1 MALQKL
7 GCWQARAK
15 VGAGL
20 WAKAEAKTEAPL
32 LPTEGEGRSAHAV
45 CPRSVSKGEVIVSV
59 PASPCTSAADLTLAP
74 GEDNDEELAAVGPA
88 LGLSDSPP
96 QLQHIIGP
104 GRFADPPLLWSE
116 SERANLLAGSRA
128 LPEVNA
134 AFSNLQT
141 AFNSFTDAN
150 DPALLPSFDVFLFW
164 CAAAGSF
171 GWVLESAG
179 NVLVYAPGF
188 ELIDRVPEVP
198 GDDQLANVRVDY
210 DDERNACAIS
220 ATRHIE
226 EGEPLVAFD
235 SAALP
240 LERAFALRG
249 RLPYRPVADHDLG
262 KTQLDGDSTEYVAEL
277 VETDPLMQAK
287 KEVAA
292 TKSLQQSQP
301 FPVFGSQLP
310 AQLYAFLRLARLQE
324 AGELTKVELERDTP
338 VSQLN
343 EYEALQRLL
352 ADLRERLYSFPKPGI
367 DEELR
372 IAKRTDSSASRER
385 DVLAAELRY
394 REKEVLRRAMQTVR
408 DKLAPVRG
416 VPTKDGKI
424 ENPNADLNEIFET
437 LEAPFRAAKGF
448 FDRLRPSA

>member
-1 MALQKL
+1 
-7 GCWQARAK
+7 
-15 VGAGL
+15 
-20 WAKAEAKTEAPL
+20 
-32 LPTEGEGRSAHAV
+32 
-45 CPRSVSKGEVIVSV
+45 
-59 PASPCTSAADLTLAP
+59 
-74 GEDNDEELAAVGPA
+74 
-88 LGLSDSPP
+88 
-96 QLQHIIGP
+96 
-104 GRFADPPLLWSE
+104 
-116 SERANLLAGSRA
+116 
-128 LPEVNA
+128 
-134 AFSNLQT
+134 
-141 AFNSFTDAN
+141 
-150 DPALLPSFDVFLFW
+150 
-164 CAAAGSF
+164 
-171 GWVLESAG
+171 
-179 NVLVYAPGF
+179 
-188 ELIDRVPEVP
+188 
-198 GDDQLANVRVDY
+198 
-210 DDERNACAIS
+210 
-220 ATRHIE
+220 
-226 EGEPLVAFD
+226 
-235 SAALP
+235 
-240 LERAFALRG
+240 
-249 RLPYRPVADHDLG
+249 
-262 KTQLDGDSTEYVAEL
+262 
-277 VETDPLMQAK
+277 MQAK

-372 IAKRTDSSASRER
+372 IAKRQGSSASRER